1 LTEERIDEGIER
13 HATSDAFTD
22 AEKMAL
28 IYAERMGSEPESI
41 DEAFYQDLARS
52 YSVEEIVELGLFIGF
67 NVGFHVFFG
76 TLDFYPMFT
85 PDGRLVSQ
93 EESRLIYGT
102 KPVSLASGLA
112 VGAGPEADQ

>member
-1 LTEERIDEGIER
+1 MTEERIDEGIER
-13 HATSDAFTD
+13 HATSDSFSD

-28 IYAERMGSEPESI
+28 TYAERMGSEPESI
-41 DEAFYQDLARS
+41 DEAFYQDLAR
-52 YSVEEIVELGLFIGF
+52 YYPVDEIVELGLFIGF

-93 EESRLIYGT
+93 EESRRIYGT
-102 KPVSLASGLA
+102 KPVSLASVQA

>member
-1 LTEERIDEGIER
+1 MYCNGKKSV
-13 HATSDAFTD
+13 ATLAPVAGRPMVDHVLASLGA
-22 AEKMAL
+22 
-28 IYAERMGSEPESI
+28 IESI
-41 DEAFYQDLARS
+41 DEAFYQDLARY

-85 PDGRLVSQ
+85 PDGHLVSQ
-93 EESRLIYGT
+93 EESRRIYGT
-102 KPVSLASGLA
+102 KPVSLASGLD